1 MASSLDLKQVLYTI
15 THEITRLL
23 DVEGCENSD
32 WDQIKDTIVTI
43 AGYSGSPWWT
53 EARFEDIYNLSDYP
67 LMQEVLIDQVVG
79 CQNQCK

>member
-32 WDQIKDTIVTI
+32 WDQIKEALHPLV
-43 AGYSGSPWWT
+43 GYHARCFCESPEKPVIW
-53 EARFEDIYNLSDYP
+53 DKNGGHL
-67 LMQEVLIDQVVG
+67 
-79 CQNQCK
+79 